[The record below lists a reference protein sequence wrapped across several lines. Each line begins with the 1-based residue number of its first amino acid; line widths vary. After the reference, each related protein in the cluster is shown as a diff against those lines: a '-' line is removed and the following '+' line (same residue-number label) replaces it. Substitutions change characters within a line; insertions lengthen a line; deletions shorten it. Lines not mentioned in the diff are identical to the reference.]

1 MRRAGAALT
10 IVGFAVAGMAAQAP
24 TKPAPVST
32 LTGKWTMTLEMQ
44 MGTATPTLEL
54 VQQGE
59 KITGVYAGRYG
70 KFPLNGVLKGRQ
82 LQFTFTMSAD
92 GTDVVMSFAAEVAED
107 FQSMKG
113 EADMGGAGEATF
125 YARRAEK

>member
-1 MRRAGAALT
+1 MAVLAIALS
-10 IVGFAVAGMAAQAP
+10 AVAGIAAQAP
-24 TKPAPVST
+24 PKPTPVAT

-59 KITGVYAGRYG
+59 KITGTYVGRYG

-113 EADMGGAGEATF
+113 DADMGGAGEATW